1 MLAKIIN
8 GRLQYAPRNYRTD
21 NGQLIINFNKNEEL
35 MKQYGYKEVIDIR
48 PDYNEKTQYIRILD
62 YDDGEVITINYG
74 IVDKE
79 PLAPTGIEVL
89 ETQINE
95 NAEAIFNTQMAVDF
109 LLMGNDTSLEGG
121 E

>member
-8 GRLQYAPRNYRTD
+8 GALSYAPTNYKTD
-21 NGQLIINFNKNEEL
+21 DGQLIVNFNKNEEI
-35 MKQYGYKEVIDIR
+35 MRQYGYKDVVDIR
-48 PDYNEKTQYIRILD
+48 PAYNEETQYIRILD

-79 PLAPTGIEVL
+79 PLAPTEIELL
-89 ETQINE
+89 ETQVNE
-95 NAEAIFNTQMAVDF
+95 NTEAIFNTQMAVDF
-109 LLMGNDTSLEGG
+109 LLMGDYTSLEGG